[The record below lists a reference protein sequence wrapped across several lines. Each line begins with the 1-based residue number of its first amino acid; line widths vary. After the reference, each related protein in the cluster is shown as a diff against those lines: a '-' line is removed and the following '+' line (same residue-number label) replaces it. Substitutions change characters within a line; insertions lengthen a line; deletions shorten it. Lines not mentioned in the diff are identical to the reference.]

1 MKFGL
6 FTFQGFP
13 IENKMKMLFAISIA
27 LFAFCPISM
36 ANDEITP
43 DEFRKLHAELVPGEE
58 TWKTIPWQ
66 TDLLAAQRLAAE
78 QKKLIF
84 IWAMDG
90 HPLGCT

>member
-1 MKFGL
+1 MLINLFQFRAFPRKNQMKL
-6 FTFQGFP
+6 
-13 IENKMKMLFAISIA
+13 LLACSIA
-27 LFAFCPISM
+27 WLMSCPISF
-36 ANDEITP
+36 ANDEITA

-66 TDLLAAQRLAAE
+66 TDLLAAQRLAVE
-78 QKKLIF
+78 KKKLIF